1 FVMRFAGQTFNLMTL
16 GAMAIAIGL
25 VIDDAVVITENIVRH
40 LQLTP
45 DRTQAI
51 REAVQEI
58 IWPVTTSTLT
68 TVVVFLP
75 LRLLQG
81 VAGQF
86 FAALSITL
94 TIAVL
99 VSLALA
105 LTIIPLMADQFL
117 TKQDAETADDAEAHD
132 KRPTFLER
140 IGRGVDAISI
150 RYERSLGSVLRHA
163 RWMLAGALMLIV
175 AGVL

>member
-1 FVMRFAGQTFNLMTL
+1 MTL

-45 DRTQAI
+45 DRTLAV

-99 VSLALA
+99 VSLVLA
-105 LTIIPLMADQFL
+105 LTIIPLLAAQFL
-117 TKQDAETADDAEAHD
+117 RTGDVGEKDRRA
-132 KRPTFLER
+132 
-140 IGRGVDAISI
+140 GRTGVLGRVGSREPSI
-150 RYERSLGSVLRHA
+150 RCAG
-163 RWMLAGALMLIV
+163 LASALSSSC
-175 AGVL
+175 